1 MRKIYIPMAV
11 ANIVMIIILV
21 DKSYIVAD
29 ISYKNIALVFA
40 VTLTVFELTGYIINK
55 NNKICLPLLI
65 VFIVL
70 AAVIFRYS
78 NFISYLDNLKN
89 LATRIDNLTK
99 TASSVD
105 FSLIYPFYVLIIP
118 ILTFLYLIL
127 FKFNLGTAATLI
139 NTLILVLYE
148 LLEFNTAVK
157 TVLPLYIFSAYMNYN
172 PYKFSVEVEKNYAKN
187 LFLYY
192 LIICIGFSSVIYCFV
207 PDTYG
212 KEADVIQYKFNNMIN
227 KNQDSSHDFVSIGI
241 NTGRT
246 SILGKKLK
254 TSDYKLSLISGD
266 VPDYLR
272 TKVYYNYNH
281 DRWTESR
288 DLILLRARHTL
299 NVLDSAAGSGLI
311 EKNIEYNR
319 EKTSKIKTISVQNL
333 NDDFYNIMISPN
345 FITEIISSEN
355 SDIVMYSDE
364 NYLAGRHQTKYAINF
379 YDYDDIETFED
390 YAVSK
395 YSEDINSVYKSY
407 NVNDNALNFTSSQRV
422 RELAD
427 KITLTASNNTEKLK
441 LIKSYLMNN
450 YNYNLQP
457 DKMESNSTDY
467 VDFFL
472 FDGKEGYC
480 TSFATAAVMLCRA
493 AGIPARYVEGFKISG
508 EKDYKGRYILRSS
521 DAHAWCEVL
530 TSADKGTWTILDTTP
545 GYGDNDGVSSTEN
558 AAADNDSQ
566 NSSEQ
571 KQPQEEPVKE
581 DKRTNTEKKIEN
593 AGSIKKFQK
602 YNYIATIICTAVLLG
617 TTKILRRKIILKN
630 IVNSEAVMPLYTF
643 VLKRLK
649 TIGLS
654 KKIYETDRE
663 FAFRIKDKL
672 DIRDLVEDVYREI
685 YGGEKVNLNKNTV
698 ILTVEKTVK
707 RNSNILKYYIFF

>member
-1 MRKIYIPMAV
+1 
-11 ANIVMIIILV
+11 
-21 DKSYIVAD
+21 
-29 ISYKNIALVFA
+29 
-40 VTLTVFELTGYIINK
+40 
-55 NNKICLPLLI
+55 
-65 VFIVL
+65 
-70 AAVIFRYS
+70 
-78 NFISYLDNLKN
+78 
-89 LATRIDNLTK
+89 
-99 TASSVD
+99 
-105 FSLIYPFYVLIIP
+105 
-118 ILTFLYLIL
+118 
-127 FKFNLGTAATLI
+127 
-139 NTLILVLYE
+139 
-148 LLEFNTAVK
+148 
-157 TVLPLYIFSAYMNYN
+157 
-172 PYKFSVEVEKNYAKN
+172 
-187 LFLYY
+187 
-192 LIICIGFSSVIYCFV
+192 
-207 PDTYG
+207 
-212 KEADVIQYKFNNMIN
+212 
-227 KNQDSSHDFVSIGI
+227 
-241 NTGRT
+241 
-246 SILGKKLK
+246 
-254 TSDYKLSLISGD
+254 
-266 VPDYLR
+266 
-272 TKVYYNYNH
+272 
-281 DRWTESR
+281 
-288 DLILLRARHTL
+288 
-299 NVLDSAAGSGLI
+299 
-311 EKNIEYNR
+311 
-319 EKTSKIKTISVQNL
+319 
-333 NDDFYNIMISPN
+333 
-345 FITEIISSEN
+345 
-355 SDIVMYSDE
+355 
-364 NYLAGRHQTKYAINF
+364 
-379 YDYDDIETFED
+379 
-390 YAVSK
+390 
-395 YSEDINSVYKSY
+395 
-407 NVNDNALNFTSSQRV
+407 
-422 RELAD
+422 
-427 KITLTASNNTEKLK
+427 
-441 LIKSYLMNN
+441 MNN